1 MSVKIQEL
9 KEKMYEYMDY
19 LEQEISDRMWYLE
32 QARSWGGMD
41 CDEDYESV
49 MQYVY
54 EKYDKSIESLREE
67 IENIENQLKE
77 QYNKKPKYY

>member
-1 MSVKIQEL
+1 MSVNIQEL
-9 KEKMYEYMDY
+9 KEKMYELMGY
-19 LEQEISDRMWYLE
+19 LEQEISDRRWYLE

-41 CDEDYESV
+41 CHEDYESV
-49 MQYVY
+49 MQDVY

-77 QYNKKPKYY
+77 QYNKKN